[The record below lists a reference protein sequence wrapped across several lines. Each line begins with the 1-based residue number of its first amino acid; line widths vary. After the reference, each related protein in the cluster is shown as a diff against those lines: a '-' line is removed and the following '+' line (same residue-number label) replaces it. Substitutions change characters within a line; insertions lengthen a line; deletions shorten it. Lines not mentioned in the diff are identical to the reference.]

1 MQVINTPI
9 SPYIQNAPI
18 AFCNDTKECIFI
30 DPGDEIEKLIE
41 VQMRHKLIPQY
52 IFITHGHIDHAGAAK
67 ALSEQLGLRIIGPHK
82 ADDFLLQALEIQGQM
97 YNMKAQNFTPDKW
110 LEEGDVL
117 SFGKQKLDIRHCP
130 GHAPGHVIGI
140 NHEAKKVIAGDVL
153 FNGSVGRTDLPQG
166 NHQDLIQSINEHLL
180 TLDDAFI
187 VHCGHGPDT
196 TIGHE
201 RKTNPFL
208 NNAQ

>member
-18 AFCNDTKECIFI
+18 AYCEETQKCIFI
-30 DPGDEIEKLIE
+30 DPGDELDKLID
-41 VQMRHKLIPQY
+41 VQEKNQLIPQY

-67 ALSEQLGLRIIGPHK
+67 ELSERLNLEIIGPHI

-97 YNMKAQNFTPDKW
+97 YNMKAKNFTPDRW
-110 LEEGDVL
+110 LDQGDVIT
-117 SFGKQKLDIRHCP
+117 FGNQELDIRHCP

-140 NHEAKKVIAGDVL
+140 NHKAKKVIAGDVL
-153 FNGSVGRTDLPQG
+153 FNGSIGRTDLPQG
-166 NHQDLIQSINEHLL
+166 NYQDLINSIKKHLL
-180 TLDDAFI
+180 TLEDEFI

-196 TIGHE
+196 KIGYE

-208 NNAQ
+208 INA

>member
-18 AFCNDTKECIFI
+18 AYCEETQKCIFI
-30 DPGDEIEKLIE
+30 DPGDEIDKLIN
-41 VQMRHKLIPQY
+41 VQQNLSLTPEY

-67 ALSEQLGLRIIGPHK
+67 ELADRLNLQIIGPHK
-82 ADDFLLQALEIQGQM
+82 ADEFLLQSLEIQGQM
-97 YNMKAQNFTPDKW
+97 YNMKAQNFMPDQW
-110 LEEGDVL
+110 LEHGDTIK
-117 SFGKQKLDIRHCP
+117 FGNQELDIKHCP

-140 NHEAKKVIAGDVL
+140 NHKAKRIIAGDVL
-153 FNGSVGRTDLPQG
+153 FNGSIGRTDLPQG
-166 NHQDLIQSINEHLL
+166 NYQDLIDSINSHLL
-180 TLDDAFI
+180 VLDDSYI

-196 TIGHE
+196 SIGHE

-208 NNAQ
+208 NA

>member
-1 MQVINTPI
+1 MQVINTPV

-18 AFCNDTKECIFI
+18 AYCEDTKESIYI
-30 DPGDEIEKLIE
+30 DPGDELDKLIA
-41 VQMRHKLIPQY
+41 VQKDLDLKPQY

-67 ALSEQLGLRIIGPHK
+67 ELADKLNLKIIGPHK

-97 YNMKAQNFTPDKW
+97 YNMKAQNFTPDQW
-110 LEEGDVL
+110 LTHGDTLRFGNQVL
-117 SFGKQKLDIRHCP
+117 EIKHCP

-140 NHEAKKVIAGDVL
+140 NHKAKKIIAGDVL
-153 FNGSVGRTDLPQG
+153 FNGSIGRTDLPQG
-166 NHQDLIQSINEHLL
+166 NYQDLIDSITKQLL
-180 TLDDAFI
+180 ILDDAYI

-208 NNAQ
+208 NA

>member
-9 SPYIQNAPI
+9 SPYLQNAPI
-18 AFCNDTKECIFI
+18 AYCEETNKCIFI
-30 DPGDEIEKLIE
+30 DPGDELGKLIQ
-41 VQMRHKLIPQY
+41 VQMELKLIPEY

-67 ALSEQLGLRIIGPHK
+67 ELATKLNLNIIGPHI
-82 ADDFLLQALEIQGQM
+82 DDSFLLESLEIQGQM
-97 YNMKAQNFTPDKW
+97 YGMSAQNFTPDKW
-110 LEEGDVL
+110 LKHEDSI
-117 SFGKQKLDIRHCP
+117 SFGNQTLEIKHCP

-140 NHEAKKVIAGDVL
+140 NHKAKKIIAGDVL
-153 FNGSVGRTDLPQG
+153 FNGSIGRTDLPKG
-166 NHQDLIQSINEHLL
+166 NYQDLIDSINHHLL
-180 TLDDAFI
+180 TLDDSYI

-208 NNAQ
+208 NA

>member
-9 SPYIQNAPI
+9 SPYLQNAPI
-18 AFCNDTKECIFI
+18 AYCEETNKCIFI
-30 DPGDEIEKLIE
+30 DPGDELDKLIQ
-41 VQMRHKLIPQY
+41 VQMELKLIPEY

-67 ALSEQLGLRIIGPHK
+67 ELATKLNLNIIGPHI
-82 ADDFLLQALEIQGQM
+82 DDSFLLESLEIQGQM
-97 YNMKAQNFTPDKW
+97 YGMRAQNFIPDKW
-110 LEEGDVL
+110 LKHEDSI
-117 SFGKQKLDIRHCP
+117 SFGNQTLEIKHCP

-140 NHEAKKVIAGDVL
+140 NHKAKKIIAGDVL
-153 FNGSVGRTDLPQG
+153 FNGSIGRTDLPKG
-166 NHQDLIQSINEHLL
+166 NYQDLIDSINHHLL
-180 TLDDAFI
+180 TLDDSYI

-208 NNAQ
+208 NA

>member
-9 SPYIQNAPI
+9 SPYLQNAPI
-18 AFCNDTKECIFI
+18 AYCEETNKCIFI
-30 DPGDEIEKLIE
+30 DPGDELDKLIQ
-41 VQMRHKLIPQY
+41 VQMGLKLIPEY

-67 ALSEQLGLRIIGPHK
+67 ELATKLNLNIIGPHI
-82 ADDFLLQALEIQGQM
+82 DDSFLLESLEIQGQM
-97 YNMKAQNFTPDKW
+97 YGMNAQNFIPDKW
-110 LEEGDVL
+110 LKHEDSI
-117 SFGKQKLDIRHCP
+117 SFGNQTLEIKHCP

-140 NHEAKKVIAGDVL
+140 NHKAKKIIAGDVL
-153 FNGSVGRTDLPQG
+153 FNGSIGRTDLPKG
-166 NHQDLIQSINEHLL
+166 NYQDLIDSINHHLL
-180 TLDDAFI
+180 TLDDSYI

-208 NNAQ
+208 NA

>member
-9 SPYIQNAPI
+9 SPYLQNAPI
-18 AFCNDTKECIFI
+18 AYCEETNKCIFI
-30 DPGDEIEKLIE
+30 DPGDELDKLIQ
-41 VQMRHKLIPQY
+41 VQIELKLIPEY

-67 ALSEQLGLRIIGPHK
+67 ELATKLNLNIIGPHI
-82 ADDFLLQALEIQGQM
+82 DDSFLLESLEIQGQM
-97 YNMKAQNFTPDKW
+97 YGMNAQNFIPDKW
-110 LEEGDVL
+110 LKHEDSI
-117 SFGKQKLDIRHCP
+117 SFGNQTLEIKHCP

-140 NHEAKKVIAGDVL
+140 NHKAKKIIAGDVL
-153 FNGSVGRTDLPQG
+153 FNGSIGRTDLPKG
-166 NHQDLIQSINEHLL
+166 NYQDLIDSINHHLL
-180 TLDDAFI
+180 TLDDSYI

-208 NNAQ
+208 NA

>member
-9 SPYIQNAPI
+9 SPYLQNAPI
-18 AFCNDTKECIFI
+18 AYCEETNNCIFV
-30 DPGDEIEKLIE
+30 DPGDELDKLIQ
-41 VQMRHKLIPQY
+41 VQTELKLIPEY

-67 ALSEQLGLRIIGPHK
+67 ELATKLNLNIIGPHI
-82 ADDFLLQALEIQGQM
+82 DDSFLLESLEVQGQM
-97 YNMKAQNFTPDKW
+97 YGMNAKNFTPDKW
-110 LEEGDVL
+110 LKHEDTI
-117 SFGKQKLDIRHCP
+117 SFGNQTLEIKHCP

-140 NHEAKKVIAGDVL
+140 NHKAKKIIAGDVL
-153 FNGSVGRTDLPQG
+153 FNGSIGRTDLPKG
-166 NHQDLIQSINEHLL
+166 NYQDLIDSINHHLL
-180 TLDDAFI
+180 TLDDSYI

-208 NNAQ
+208 NA

>member
-18 AFCNDTKECIFI
+18 AYCEETKKCIFI
-30 DPGDEIEKLIE
+30 DPGDELDKLID
-41 VQMRHKLIPQY
+41 VQEKNQLIPQY

-67 ALSEQLGLRIIGPHK
+67 ELSERLNLEIIGPHI

-97 YNMKAQNFTPDKW
+97 YNMKAKNFTPDCW
-110 LEEGDVL
+110 LDQGDVL
-117 SFGKQKLDIRHCP
+117 TFGNQELDIRHCP

-140 NHEAKKVIAGDVL
+140 NHKAQKVIAGDVL
-153 FNGSVGRTDLPQG
+153 FNGSIGRTDLPQG
-166 NHQDLIQSINEHLL
+166 NYQDLINSIKKHLL
-180 TLDDAFI
+180 TLEDEFI

-196 TIGHE
+196 KIGYE

-208 NNAQ
+208 INA